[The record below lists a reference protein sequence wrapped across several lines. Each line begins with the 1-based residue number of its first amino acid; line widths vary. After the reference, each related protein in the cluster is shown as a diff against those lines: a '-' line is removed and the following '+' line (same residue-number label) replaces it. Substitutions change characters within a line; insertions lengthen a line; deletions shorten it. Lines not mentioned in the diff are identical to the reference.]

1 MARWRRRSDDDF
13 ADEIRADIAL
23 ETERLVSEGMAP
35 DEARLAA
42 LRTFGNVTRSQE
54 RFYESRRTLWL
65 DDLLRDM
72 RFAWRTLL
80 RAPAF
85 TLVSV
90 LTLGVGIG
98 AGTLV
103 YTFARAVL
111 LRPLPFSRPGELV
124 RIFETNPLKGW
135 TRNIASPANY
145 ADWKTRNSVFIDI
158 AAYIAEPRDAFLTGA
173 GDAQPLKS
181 VFVSGNLFHLLGVQP
196 MLGRV
201 FEDSE
206 TYTGADAVTILS
218 YGTWQR
224 VFAADPSIVGRAIT
238 LNGRAT
244 TVIGVMPPSFFF
256 PGRDAQLWQTLGVPP
271 EIFKTS
277 RRPHQFSIVAR
288 LKPDASIDRA
298 KADMTSIAS
307 ALEREYPDTN
317 TQMGVRLEPFHAS
330 LAYEPRPALLML
342 AAAVTVLFLLV
353 CLNIA
358 NLQVGRLLARSREL
372 ETRRALGASGGRLA
386 RQLGVESLMLS
397 LAGGGLGVAIA
408 SFSGPALVR
417 LAPAQLPSF
426 ADVRVDGSVVLC
438 AAILAVAAPGLWALA
453 PAFSAIGGGQLHDR
467 GGSASRRTQMV
478 RSILIATEAG
488 LSVVL
493 LVGSILLVRSMIS
506 LASVDPGFNPDHVLT
521 FRLTLRGERYSSAAA
536 DFLADQEIE
545 RRIRAL
551 PGVESVGASSSIA
564 LQGYTWTGDAT
575 VEGRAADDYEREL
588 RHASITPDYF
598 RTMGIRLLA
607 GRTFD
612 AHDVVGQPPVA
623 IVNEALVRKYLRGAD
638 PLASRI
644 RFGRPQD
651 TGPWVQIIGV
661 VADEKQDGLDRDA
674 RPTAYSSIGQQVQ
687 NPLTFVVRT
696 RTAPDAAAAMIRR
709 EVQAVDKNL
718 ALTAVAPMDDV
729 VDDSKDGYRFRTTLL
744 SAFAGIALLL
754 AALGT
759 YGVLA
764 YAVSQRSREL
774 GIRVALGA
782 ARPSLFGLVVA
793 QGMRPVA
800 AGLIAGLAASFALA
814 RLMDSLIFGV
824 SAIDAVSFTVAILVL
839 VAVSL
844 VACAL
849 PAWRAMRV
857 DPVLA
862 LRCE

>member
-1 MARWRRRSDDDF
+1 MRAWRGRSDDDF

-23 ETERLVSEGMAP
+23 ETERLVAEGMQP
-35 DEARLAA
+35 EHARLAA
-42 LRTFGNVTRSQE
+42 LRAFGSVTRTRE
-54 RFYESRRTLWL
+54 HFYESRRTLWL
-65 DDLLRDM
+65 DDLLRDL

-85 TLVSV
+85 SLVSV
-90 LTLGVGIG
+90 LTLAVGIG

-111 LRPLPFSRPGELV
+111 LRPLPYSRPEQLV

-145 ADWKTRNSVFIDI
+145 ADWKARNSAFTDI
-158 AAYIAEPRDAFLTGA
+158 AAYIEPVRDTFLTGS

-181 VFVSGNLFHLLGVQP
+181 MYVTGNLFGVLGVP
-196 MLGRV
+196 PLMGHV
-201 FEDSE
+201 FDDAE
-206 TYTGADAVTILS
+206 TFAGADAVAILS
-218 YGTWQR
+218 YGTWQH
-224 VFAADPSIVGRAIT
+224 VFAGDLTIVGRTAL
-238 LNGRAT
+238 LNGRAAKI
-244 TVIGVMPPSFFF
+244 VGVMPEQFFF
-256 PGRDAQLWQTLGVPP
+256 PGRDAQIWQPLGVPP
-271 EIFKTS
+271 DIFQTS
-277 RRPHQFSIVAR
+277 RRPHQYSVVAR
-288 LKPDASIDRA
+288 LKPDTSLDRA

-307 ALEREYPDTN
+307 ALEKEYPDTN
-317 TQMGVRLEPFHAS
+317 TQMGVRLEAYHAS

-342 AAAVTVLFLLV
+342 GAAVGVLFLLV
-353 CLNIA
+353 CINIA
-358 NLQVGRLLARSREL
+358 NLQIGRLLARAREF
-372 ETRRALGASGGRLA
+372 ETRRALGASRGRLA
-386 RQLGVESLMLS
+386 RQLGVESLLIS
-397 LAGGGLGVAIA
+397 LAGGGLGIAIA
-408 SFSGPALVR
+408 ALAGPALVR

-426 ADVRVDGSVVLC
+426 ADVRIDRSVVLF
-438 AAILAVAAPGLWALA
+438 AVVLAVAAPALWALA
-453 PAFSAIGGGQLHDR
+453 PAFSTLGHGHLNER
-467 GGSASRRTQMV
+467 GASASRRTHAL
-478 RSILIATEAG
+478 RSALIAAETG

-493 LVGSILLVRSMIS
+493 LIGSILLVRSMIS
-506 LASVDPGFNPDHVLT
+506 LSSIDPGFSSDHVLT
-521 FRLTLRGERYSSAAA
+521 FRVTLRGDRYSSAAA
-536 DFLADQEIE
+536 DLAADQEIE

-551 PGVESVGASSSIA
+551 PGVQSVGASSTIA
-564 LQGYTWTGDAT
+564 LQGFTWTGDAT
-575 VEGRAADDYEREL
+575 VEGRAPDDYEREL

-612 AHDVVGQPPVA
+612 EHDTIDQPPVT
-623 IVNEALVRKYLRGAD
+623 IVNDALARKYLRGAD

-651 TGPWVQIIGV
+651 TGPWVRIVGV
-661 VADEKQDGLDRDA
+661 VADEKQDGLDQNA
-674 RPTAYSSIGQQVQ
+674 RPLAYSSITQQVQ

-696 RTAPDAAAAMIRR
+696 PMAADAVAASIRR

-718 ALTAVAPMDDV
+718 ALTSVETMDDV
-729 VDDSKDGYRFRTTLL
+729 VDESMDGYRFRTALL
-744 SAFAGIALLL
+744 SSFAIIALLL

-764 YAVSQRSREL
+764 YVVSQRSHEL

-800 AGLIAGLAASFALA
+800 AGLIVGLAASFALT
-814 RLMDSLIFGV
+814 RLMQSLIFGV
-824 SAIDAVSFTVAILVL
+824 SAIDALSFTAAILVL

-857 DPVLA
+857 DPVVA

>member
-1 MARWRRRSDDDF
+1 MPAWRTRSDDDF
-13 ADEIRADIAL
+13 AEEIRASLAL
-23 ETERLVSEGMAP
+23 ETERLVAEGMDP
-35 DEARLAA
+35 EAARIAA
-42 LRTFGNVTRSQE
+42 LRAFGSVTRTRE
-54 RFYESRRTLWL
+54 RFYDSRRALWV
-65 DDLLRDM
+65 DDLVRDV

-85 TLVSV
+85 SLVSV
-90 LTLGVGIG
+90 LTLAVGIG

-111 LRPLPFSRPGELV
+111 LRPLPYSRPDQLV

-145 ADWKTRNSVFIDI
+145 ADWKARNSVFTDI
-158 AAYIAEPRDAFLTGA
+158 AAYIEPLRDTFLTGE

-181 VFVSGNLFHLLGVQP
+181 MYVSGNLFHVLGVAP
-196 MLGRV
+196 LMGRV
-201 FEDSE
+201 FEESE
-206 TYTGADAVTILS
+206 TYAGADAVTVLS

-224 VFAADPSIVGRAIT
+224 VFAADPAIVGRTIT
-238 LNGRAT
+238 LNGHAT
-244 TVIGVMPPSFFF
+244 KVVGVMPEQFFF
-256 PGRDAQLWQTLGVPP
+256 PGRDAQLWQPFGVPP
-271 EIFKTS
+271 EVFKTV
-277 RRPHQFSIVAR
+277 RRPHQYSIVAR
-288 LKPDASIDRA
+288 LKPDATFDQA
-298 KADMTSIAS
+298 KADMTSIAG

-317 TQMGVRLEPFHAS
+317 TQMGVRLEAYHAS

-342 AAAVTVLFLLV
+342 GAAVGVLFLLV

-358 NLQVGRLLARSREL
+358 NLQIGRLLARGREF
-372 ETRRALGASGGRLA
+372 ETRRALGASGSRLA
-386 RQLGVESLMLS
+386 RQLGVESLLLS
-397 LAGGGLGVAIA
+397 LAGGAIGIAIA
-408 SFSGPALVR
+408 ALAGPALVR
-417 LAPAQLPSF
+417 LAPAQLPTF
-426 ADVRVDGSVVLC
+426 ADVRIDRSVVFF
-438 AAILAVAAPGLWALA
+438 AALLAVAAPAFWALV
-453 PAFSAIGGGQLHDR
+453 PAFSTLGHGHLNER
-467 GGSASRRTQMV
+467 GASASRRTRAL
-478 RSILIATEAG
+478 RSVLIAAETG

-506 LASVDPGFNPDHVLT
+506 LASVDPGFRPDHVLT
-521 FRLTLRGERYSSAAA
+521 LRVTLRGDRYSSSAA
-536 DFLADQEIE
+536 DLVADQDIE

-564 LQGYTWTGDAT
+564 LQGFTWTGDAT
-575 VEGRAADDYEREL
+575 VEGRAPDDYEREL

-598 RTMGIRLLA
+598 RTMGVRLLA
-607 GRTFD
+607 GRMFD
-612 AHDVVGQPPVA
+612 EHDTIDQPPVT
-623 IVNEALVRKYLRGAD
+623 IVNEALARKYLRGAD
-638 PLASRI
+638 PLDSRI

-651 TGPWVQIIGV
+651 TGPWVRIVGV
-661 VADEKQDGLDRDA
+661 VADEKQDGLDQDA
-674 RPTAYSSIGQQVQ
+674 RPLAYSTITQQMQ

-696 RTAPDAAAAMIRR
+696 PLATDAVAASIRR
-709 EVQAVDKNL
+709 QVQEVDRNL
-718 ALTAVAPMDDV
+718 ALTSVEAMDEV
-729 VDDSKDGYRFRTTLL
+729 VDESMDGYRFRTTLL
-744 SAFAGIALLL
+744 SSFAIIALLL

-764 YAVSQRSREL
+764 YLVSQRSREL

-800 AGLIAGLAASFALA
+800 AGLAIGLAASFAIT
-814 RLMDSLIFGV
+814 RLMQSLIFGV
-824 SAIDAVSFTVAILVL
+824 SAIDAVSFVSAIFVL

-857 DPVLA
+857 DPVDV